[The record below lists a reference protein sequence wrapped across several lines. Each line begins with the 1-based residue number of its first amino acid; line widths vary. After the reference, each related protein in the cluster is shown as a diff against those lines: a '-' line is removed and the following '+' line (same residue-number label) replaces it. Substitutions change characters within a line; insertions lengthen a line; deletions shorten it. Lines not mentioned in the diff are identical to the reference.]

1 MKISR
6 EEATGAEVDAKSR
19 ELIQEFF
26 QHYKEFTEANP
37 GQEDKNEIFHGWAIQ
52 KIAGLQLVALEL
64 ARKLNAITAS
74 RD

>member
-6 EEATGAEVDAKSR
+6 EKVVGAEVDAKSR

-26 QHYKEFTEANP
+26 QHYQEFIEANP
-37 GQEDKNEIFHGWAIQ
+37 GQEDKNEIFQGWAIQ

-74 RD
+74 KD